1 MSVVARK
8 VIRQELM
15 PTTVLDKIEREPLP
29 VNTDRVRRSP
39 DGTRE
44 QAPGQAHVRARRA
57 WGATSAHR

>member
-15 PTTVLDKIEREPLP
+15 HTAVLDKIEREPLP
-29 VNTDRVRRSP
+29 VDTDRVRRSL

-44 QAPGQAHVRARRA
+44 RAPGQAHGRARRA
-57 WGATSAHR
+57 LGAPSAHR